1 MTIRYGLSSLDGLSS
16 GLTHVELRGRLT
28 RVLQFA
34 ATNLDGLDVYSRFWQ
49 EEQTAPKKDEPAS
62 LVNQADKVIV
72 EAALLAFVAS
82 TVITKADPEN
92 AALDS
97 LIEKVKVCAR
107 SERVQ
112 VLFLRFPHTAAS
124 LGIAHVIL
132 SRLGHGDERFDALVR
147 TALESGHADAVER
160 LPYRTMDLRWLLG
173 IMNPSTVP
181 QFDDLLPHSILTSC
195 VHPIYASDLDVYAIT
210 HGVMYLTDFGRH
222 ELPYSLHPQRL
233 GQMIDSC
240 LAWHILSNNFDLLGE
255 LLLSAACIPNAWSP
269 YVGVAWCLLASMW
282 DELGFLPSW
291 TFDSAR
297 YAQLSGERASAYAF
311 VHIYHTTFVAG
322 LLCAVLLRHPQI
334 GDDCY
339 VWEPAPVV
347 SEALLERAQLAVLA
361 AQDFLSHNGNGH
373 HNQLSKQDD
382 SPRDLLIEPPNQLS
396 IYEKTVTHI
405 RSYSGPCSLPDVGWA
420 DAANTPL
427 WQPTEVA
434 LVLNDALIIQAA
446 RDYQLAVLVSALLDR
461 ADSHLPLSATVLE
474 ALAFLVRQQL
484 PSGAIGAHFVI
495 PENCQSSA
503 AAEITQS
510 MATCIARLILYVSRS
525 SEPVS
530 TLALPNT

>member
-34 ATNLDGLDVYSRFWQ
+34 ATNLDGLDVYSRFWE
-49 EEQTAPKKDEPAS
+49 EEQPTPKKDEPAA

-72 EAALLAFVAS
+72 EAALLALIAS
-82 TVITKADPEN
+82 TVINKADPEN

-147 TALESGHADAVER
+147 AALESGHAEAVER

-173 IMNPSTVP
+173 IMNPATAP
-181 QFDDLLPHSILTSC
+181 KFDDLLPHSILTSC

-210 HGVMYLTDFGRH
+210 HGIMYLTDFGRH
-222 ELPYSLHPQRL
+222 ELPYSLDPQRL

-269 YVGVAWCLLASMW
+269 YTGLAWRLLASMW
-282 DELGFLPSW
+282 DELGFLPSC

-297 YAQLSGERASAYAF
+297 YAELSGERASAYAF
-311 VHIYHTTFVAG
+311 LHIYHTTFVAG
-322 LLCAVLLRHPQI
+322 LLCAVLLRHPQT
-334 GDDCY
+334 GDDTD
-339 VWEPAPVV
+339 VWAPAPAI
-347 SEALLERAQLAVLA
+347 SADLLERAELAVLNA
-361 AQDFLSHNGNGH
+361 HDFCSHHGMRTD
-373 HNQLSKQDD
+373 QLSEQDD
-382 SPRDLLIEPPNQLS
+382 PTGDRLIEPPDELS
-396 IYEKTVTHI
+396 IYEKTVNRI
-405 RSYSGPCSLPDVGWA
+405 RNYPGPCSLPDAGWA
-420 DAANTPL
+420 DAAKTTA
-427 WQPTEVA
+427 WHSTEVA

-446 RDYQLAVLVSALLDR
+446 RDYQVPLLVSALLDR
-461 ADSHLPLSATVLE
+461 ADSDLPLSATVLE
-474 ALAFLVRQQL
+474 ALAFLIRQQL

-495 PENCQSSA
+495 PDNCQSSA
-503 AAEITQS
+503 APEITQS
-510 MATCIARLILYVSRS
+510 MASCIARLILHVCES
-525 SEPVS
+525 SKQVS
-530 TLALPNT
+530 TLALAAR